1 MTEKAGIRVAVVGLG
16 FGAEFVP
23 IYLRHP
29 NVAAVAIC
37 DQDATRLN
45 ETGDRFRIS
54 HRLRTFEEAIACPD
68 LDAVHL
74 VTGIPLHAEQSV
86 AVLESGKHCACTVPM
101 ATSIEGLRAVV
112 AAQRKSGRNYMMM
125 ETAVY
130 TRHYLYVK
138 AMLEHGDMGAIQFL
152 RGAHYQDMED
162 WPPYWAGLP
171 PMHYATHAVAPLL
184 ALAGRRAASVCC
196 FGSGRM
202 RPELMQQYG
211 NPFPIETAILR
222 LEGADIAAEVTRSLF
237 HTAKAY
243 LESFAVLCE
252 KASFEWAVTD
262 DSLPVLHRMGELR
275 PGRGRPVTVAQVE
288 PPDRADLLPPS
299 IARFTRRT
307 VYDESDP
314 HLSFLQGGGHHG
326 SHPHLVHEFVM
337 SIVEQRQPWID
348 AITAANWT
356 APGICAHE
364 SAMSGGRQVQVPCFA
379 EDGRSSGQ

>member
-1 MTEKAGIRVAVVGLG
+1 MIGKAGIRVAVVGLG

-37 DQDATRLN
+37 DRDATRLD
-45 ETGDRFRIS
+45 EVGDRFRIS
-54 HRLRTFEEAIACPD
+54 HRLRSFEEVTASPD

-74 VTGIPLHAEQSV
+74 VTGIPQHAEQAV

-101 ATSIEGLRAVV
+101 ATSAEALRAVV

-125 ETAVY
+125 ETSVY
-130 TRHYLYVK
+130 TRHFLYVK
-138 AMLEHGDMGAIQFL
+138 TMLERGEMGAIQFL
-152 RGAHYQDMED
+152 RGAHYQDMEG

-171 PMHYATHAVAPLL
+171 PMYYSTHAVAPLL
-184 ALAGRRAASVCC
+184 ALAGTRAASVCC
-196 FGSGRM
+196 LGSGRV
-202 RPELMQQYG
+202 RPELAQQYG
-211 NPFPIETAILR
+211 NPFPIETAILQ
-222 LEGADIAAEVTRSLF
+222 LEGTDVAAEVTRSLF
-237 HTAKAY
+237 HTARAY
-243 LESFAVLCE
+243 VESFAVLGE
-252 KASFEWAVTD
+252 KVSFEWAVTD
-262 DSLPVLHRMGELR
+262 DGPPVLHRMGEFR

-337 SIVEQRQPWID
+337 SIVEGRQPWID
-348 AITAANWT
+348 AVTAANWT

-364 SAMSGGRQVQVPCFA
+364 SAMSGGRQVRVPCFA
-379 EDGRSSGQ
+379 DGDKASRQ